1 MFTYAFSLSISK
13 TKDDLKF
20 QTSTR
25 SWKIFKEPELPG
37 PWKVPTA
44 GLSSHTAVWA
54 PGARGFSLATASLS
68 LQEWLLPQHLCWAL
82 EPRLQPS
89 PRWQVLP
96 SKHPHFLVAHC
107 SHHCQPSQPTPCPSC
122 WPGSGVRPRRGQEGW
137 PHPHSRQRPA
147 HPSFSGKGFGCAE
160 VGSVLFRKVT
170 VSWWSW
176 LQLLVIQNL
185 KCHPYTHLPSASL
198 LSFLYFSLF
207 IFYTFGGCFF
217 FFFLL
222 FILDWCRV
230 D

>member
-122 WPGSGVRPRRGQEGW
+122 WPGSQESGPGVGRKDDRILTHNSALHTLLSPGRVSGV
-137 PHPHSRQRPA
+137 QRWVL
-147 HPSFSGKGFGCAE
+147 SYSGK
-160 VGSVLFRKVT
+160 
-170 VSWWSW
+170 
-176 LQLLVIQNL
+176 LL
-185 KCHPYTHLPSASL
+185 CRDGRDC
-198 LSFLYFSLF
+198 SF
-207 IFYTFGGCFF
+207 
-217 FFFLL
+217 
-222 FILDWCRV
+222 
-230 D
+230 